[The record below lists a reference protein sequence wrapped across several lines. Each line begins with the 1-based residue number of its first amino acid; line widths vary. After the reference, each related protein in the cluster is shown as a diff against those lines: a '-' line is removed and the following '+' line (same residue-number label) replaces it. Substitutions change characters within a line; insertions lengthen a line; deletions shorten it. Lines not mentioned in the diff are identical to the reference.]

1 MVDFKF
7 NWDPSLELDIPLID
21 TQHQQFF
28 SIGRQ
33 IEQLLLIY
41 CAGTTKE
48 DLLNILYELR
58 DFITYHFFTEEEYMA
73 SLAFPGLNAHREDH
87 QNFKNYINKID
98 YDHLCASPQK
108 ALTEIKDELVKW
120 VFGHVVHFD
129 REFADFEK
137 QHRSST

>member
-28 SIGRQ
+28 RIGRE

-41 CAGTTKE
+41 CAGTTKK

-58 DFITYHFFTEEEYMA
+58 DFVTYHFFTEEEYMS
-73 SLAFPGLNAHREDH
+73 SLNYPDIDAHKKNH
-87 QNFKNYINKID
+87 QLFKNYINKID
-98 YDHLCASPQK
+98 YDRLCTSPQK
-108 ALTEIKDELVKW
+108 ALTEIKDELAKW
-120 VFGHVVHFD
+120 VFNHMVHFD
-129 REFADFEK
+129 RAFGEFEK
-137 QHRSST
+137 KHRTEA